1 MKILGIIAE
10 YNPFHKGHEYQI
22 KKAKEIQKKY
32 NIDVVIATIPSNEG
46 VSIEYYAETIYS
58 QGGYGQGSLKDGML
72 LLLSMEDRDYD
83 FYKKGKV
90 NDNMTISVENSI
102 LDPTLSKLKNNDFDV
117 NIEELKAL
125 KDEIT
130 GLKAEIK
137 RLNEMD
143 NISLSSLIVKDIK
156 TVGNSLI
163 KIQEKAVGSIKHLY
177 DNMKHQLTYSLTK
190 AQEKFVEMKI
200 GIVKGLV
207 NSMQSFIKEQQK
219 KLNNC
224 LEKLDTL
231 SKEIQK
237 DEEKLNK
244 GNKEEIS
251 QSDNENKDIK
261 SSEKTVV
268 RNGVERQGTNIQK
281 SNEKKPKSMERKPS
295 VLKTLKENQQ
305 KIRLEEKGKAERA
318 VKKDKGMEI

>member
-1 MKILGIIAE
+1 MGGGIQRYYGVKVDSIKGWNKTTEKTKEDSMDKNEVLQSQENQTKEVMQEIKEE
-10 YNPFHKGHEYQI
+10 YTKTADFLEEHINQQLVI
-22 KKAKEIQKKY
+22 AKEMKEEIQNK
-32 NIDVVIATIPSNEG
+32 
-46 VSIEYYAETIYS
+46 
-58 QGGYGQGSLKDGML
+58 
-72 LLLSMEDRDYD
+72 
-83 FYKKGKV
+83 
-90 NDNMTISVENSI
+90 
-102 LDPTLSKLKNNDFDV
+102 DFDV
-117 NIEELKAL
+117 NIKELKAL
-125 KDEIT
+125 KEEIT

-137 RLNEMD
+137 RLNEME
-143 NISLSSLIVKDIK
+143 NITFGSLIIRDIK
-156 TVGNSLI
+156 SVGNTLI
-163 KIQEKAVGSIKHLY
+163 NLQEKAVGSIKHLY

-190 AQEKFVEMKI
+190 AQEKFVQMKI

-244 GNKEEIS
+244 GNKEEIK
-251 QSDNENKDIK
+251 QTDNENKDIK
-261 SSEKTVV
+261 ASEKASA
-268 RNGVERQGTNIQK
+268 RDNSERSENKPIKNNDRSSKNIK
-281 SNEKKPKSMERKPS
+281 RKTS

-305 KIRLEEKGKAERA
+305 KIRLEEKGKAEKT

>member
-1 MKILGIIAE
+1 MNDNKNIQRQEEQTKEVINEIKAE
-10 YNPFHKGHEYQI
+10 YTKTADFLEDNTDTQLKIAGEL
-22 KKAKEIQKKY
+22 KE
-32 NIDVVIATIPSNEG
+32 E
-46 VSIEYYAETIYS
+46 
-58 QGGYGQGSLKDGML
+58 
-72 LLLSMEDRDYD
+72 
-83 FYKKGKV
+83 
-90 NDNMTISVENSI
+90 
-102 LDPTLSKLKNNDFDV
+102 LKNNDFDV

-163 KIQEKAVGSIKHLY
+163 KLQEKAVGSIKHLY

-190 AQEKFVEMKI
+190 AQEKFVQVKI

-207 NSMQSFIKEQQK
+207 SSMQNFIKDQQK

-244 GNKEEIS
+244 ENKEEIK
-251 QSDNENKDIK
+251 QTDNENKNIK
-261 SSEKTVV
+261 ASEKASA
-268 RNGVERQGTNIQK
+268 RYNSERSENKPIKNNDRSSKNIK
-281 SNEKKPKSMERKPS
+281 RKPS

-305 KIRLEEKGKAERA
+305 KIRLEEKGKAEKT
-318 VKKDKGMEI
+318 VKKDKGMEM

>member
-1 MKILGIIAE
+1 MNDNKNIQRQEEQTKEVINEIKAE
-10 YNPFHKGHEYQI
+10 YTKTADFLEDNTDTQLKIAGELKGE
-22 KKAKEIQKKY
+22 
-32 NIDVVIATIPSNEG
+32 
-46 VSIEYYAETIYS
+46 
-58 QGGYGQGSLKDGML
+58 
-72 LLLSMEDRDYD
+72 
-83 FYKKGKV
+83 
-90 NDNMTISVENSI
+90 
-102 LDPTLSKLKNNDFDV
+102 LKNKDFDV

-143 NISLSSLIVKDIK
+143 NISLSSLIAKDIRA
-156 TVGNSLI
+156 VGKSLI
-163 KIQEKAVGSIKHLY
+163 NLQEKAVGSIKNLY
-177 DNMKHQLTYSLTK
+177 DSMKHQLTYNLTK

-251 QSDNENKDIK
+251 QPDNENKDIK
-261 SSEKTVV
+261 ASEKGSA
-268 RNGVERQGTNIQK
+268 RDNSERSDNKPMKNDDRSSQNIK
-281 SNEKKPKSMERKPS
+281 RKPS

-305 KIRLEEKGKAERA
+305 KIRLEENGKGEKT
-318 VKKDKGMEI
+318 VKKDKEMEI